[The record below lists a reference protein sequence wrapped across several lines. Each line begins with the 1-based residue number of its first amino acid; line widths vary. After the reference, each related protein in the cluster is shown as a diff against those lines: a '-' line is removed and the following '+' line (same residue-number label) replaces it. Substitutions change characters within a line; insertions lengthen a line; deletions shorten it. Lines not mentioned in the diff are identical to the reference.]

1 MVRDMDRVG
10 ESFAK
15 SGRARRGVISGARPN
30 PWLMLALGVAGQ
42 GSACVFMYGLPFLL
56 PTFQS
61 EQGLSLAQAGVVVG
75 APSAGMLFTLVAWGW
90 IADRYGERLVMT
102 VGLGLAT
109 VLLVPAAFSTGPG
122 ALAALLGV
130 AGAAGAATNVASGR
144 VVLGWFPKE
153 RRGVAM
159 GWRQCSQP
167 LGVAVAGVV
176 TPLAVH
182 IGGVRGALL
191 AMAAICLVMTLCAGF
206 LIVDP
211 PRPAAVA
218 RSAGTPGRRPGNAS
232 PYGNPALWRVHA
244 ASMLLVV
251 PQFATA
257 AFALTYLVA
266 ERNWPAATAS
276 GLITVAQFAGAGG
289 RLLCGRWSDRV
300 GSRVRPM
307 RQLALVNAAAMICLA
322 LAVHAQ
328 ATRLGGVVA
337 PALLIAALVISMSG
351 NGLAFTAVSE
361 LAGSSWAGRAMGVQ
375 NTVQNLVAAGTPP
388 ALGALIT
395 HTGFGTAFALAG
407 VIALAASAV
416 TPAATRAATC
426 ATARAAA
433 PADRGSADRT
443 GETLTRPEAPRAGS

>member
-1 MVRDMDRVG
+1 
-10 ESFAK
+10 
-15 SGRARRGVISGARPN
+15 
-30 PWLMLALGVAGQ
+30 MLALGVAGQ

-56 PTFQS
+56 PTFQT
-61 EQGLSLAQAGVVVG
+61 ERGLSLAQAGVVVG

-90 IADRYGERLVMT
+90 IADKYGERLVMT

-109 VLLVPAAFSTGPG
+109 MLLVPAAFSTGPG
-122 ALAALLGV
+122 ALAALLGL

-144 VVLGWFPKE
+144 VVLGWFPEE

-176 TPLAVH
+176 TPVAVH
-182 IGGVRGALL
+182 VGGVRGALL

-211 PRPAAVA
+211 PRHATTS
-218 RSAGTPGRRPGNAS
+218 RSTDTPGGS

-307 RQLALVNAAAMICLA
+307 RQLALVNAAAMVCLA
-322 LAVHAQ
+322 AAVHVQ
-328 ATRLGGVVA
+328 ATRMGGAAA

-395 HTGFGTAFALAG
+395 HTGYGTAFALAG
-407 VIALAASAV
+407 VTALAASAV
-416 TPAATRAATC
+416 TPAR
-426 ATARAAA
+426 
-433 PADRGSADRT
+433 RGSADRA
-443 GETLTRPEAPRAGS
+443 GETLTRPEPPRARS